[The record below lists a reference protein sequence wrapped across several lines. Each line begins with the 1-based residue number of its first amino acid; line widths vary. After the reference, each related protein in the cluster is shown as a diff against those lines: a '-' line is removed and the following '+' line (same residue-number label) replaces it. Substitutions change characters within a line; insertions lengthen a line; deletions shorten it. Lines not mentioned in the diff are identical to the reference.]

1 MKKVLAFSSSNSRK
15 SINQKLLEYV
25 VNEIMEHRVDIIQL
39 TDYPLPIFSEDLEE
53 DQDDYPLSLQML
65 RNVIASYDVL
75 VISVNEH
82 NRGPSAFF
90 KNTIDWLSRI
100 EYKFL
105 KDRKIMLMS
114 TSTGLNAA
122 KASLDYTKDVLLPRF
137 GGEIIESFSF
147 PSFQDNFDEET
158 NTIKEEVLYMGL
170 TEVVE
175 NFEQQIEKLDD

>member
-1 MKKVLAFSSSNSRK
+1 
-15 SINQKLLEYV
+15 
-25 VNEIMEHRVDIIQL
+25 
-39 TDYPLPIFSEDLEE
+39 
-53 DQDDYPLSLQML
+53 
-65 RNVIASYDVL
+65 
-75 VISVNEH
+75 
-82 NRGPSAFF
+82 
-90 KNTIDWLSRI
+90 
-100 EYKFL
+100 
-105 KDRKIMLMS
+105 MS